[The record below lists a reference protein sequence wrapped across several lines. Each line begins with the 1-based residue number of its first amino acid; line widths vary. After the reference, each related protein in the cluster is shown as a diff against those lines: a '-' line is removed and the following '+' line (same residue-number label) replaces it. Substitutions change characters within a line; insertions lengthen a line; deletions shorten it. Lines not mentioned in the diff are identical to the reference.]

1 MRALTHSENLAG
13 WSMAFIPKSPTSL
26 VAQSS
31 AERQSAGEGSRI
43 GVSPAPLFNNE
54 LVKEKERH

>member
-13 WSMAFIPKSPTSL
+13 WSMAFILKSPTSL
-26 VAQSS
+26 AQSS